1 MDITKHEPAPQLS
14 SVTAWPSRGH
24 PVLRVMGA
32 VPRTAPYPAASP
44 CCWADTGDAPGQHM
58 YLTGN
63 TRALTVEH
71 REISFSVVFLITT
84 LQLTFASHAEAAHA
98 T

>member
-1 MDITKHEPAPQLS
+1 MDNTKHEPASQLS
-14 SVTAWPSRGH
+14 SVTVWPSPGH
-24 PVLRVMGA
+24 PALCMMGA

-44 CCWADTGDAPGQHM
+44 CCRADTGDAPGQHM

-63 TRALTVEH
+63 TRALAVKP
-71 REISFSVVFLITT
+71 REISSSVVFLITT
-84 LQLTFASHAEAAHA
+84 LQLRFASCAEAAHA